1 MTASRCPFCGNAG
14 WILDSR
20 TDRSPISLELIA
32 CIHPECSVSGR
43 AVAQLSVIGPKFTS
57 VAEHPTEGYVMSL
70 SRPRGARP
78 MEPGT

>member
-1 MTASRCPFCGNAG
+1 MSTSRCPFCGNAG

-20 TDRSPISLELIA
+20 TDRYPISLELIA
-32 CIHPECSVSGR
+32 CIYPECSVSGR

-70 SRPRGARP
+70 SRPMSARP
-78 MEPGT
+78 MEDAS